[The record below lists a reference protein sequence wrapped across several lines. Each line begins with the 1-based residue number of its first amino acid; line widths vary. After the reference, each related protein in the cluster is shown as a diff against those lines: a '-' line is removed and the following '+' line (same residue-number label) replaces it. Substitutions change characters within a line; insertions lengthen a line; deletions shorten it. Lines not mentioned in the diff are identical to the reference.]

1 MKIGYMRVSTDL
13 DRQSFDLQFDALI
26 KAGVDER
33 NIFKDAQSG
42 ASTKRQGLEQALEY
56 MKAGD
61 CLVVWKL
68 DRLGRSLVN
77 LIDIMQ
83 KLRDKKIGFQS
94 LTEAF
99 DTTTAQ
105 GDLFFHL
112 MASLSQYERALLK
125 ERINAGLAAVRSRGR
140 VGGRPKAIDSEKW
153 AQIEKSLAD
162 GTSKV
167 SICRTFGV
175 KRSTLYGYLIKN
187 NCPTY
192 SDCQNP

>member
-33 NIFKDAQSG
+33 NIFKDVQSG

-56 MKAGD
+56 VKAGD
-61 CLVVWKL
+61 CFVVWKL
-68 DRLGRSLVN
+68 DRLGRSLTH
-77 LIDIMQ
+77 LLDIVQ
-83 KLRDKKIGFQS
+83 KLRDKKVEFQS

-99 DTTTAQ
+99 DTTTPH
-105 GDLFFHL
+105 GDLFFHM

-125 ERINAGLAAVRSRGR
+125 ERINAGLTAARTRGR

-153 AQIEKSLAD
+153 GQIEKSLAD

-175 KRSTLYGYLIKN
+175 KRSTLYGYMVKN
-187 NCPTY
+187 NCPTH
-192 SDCQNP
+192 SDGQKA